1 MTASAEP
8 NRAELEQ
15 LLRFY
20 ADSGLDLALDAEP
33 SDRFAVPAEPSQP
46 AAGAPAPAQSV
57 SGPETAA
64 HPSAPTA
71 KAAQSARIP
80 DDRAVELAQET
91 AAAAG
96 DLDALR
102 AAVEAFDGCN
112 LKRSARNTIFEGGRR
127 GAGLMLVG
135 AAPSRDDDKNGEA
148 LSGIDGILLGKML
161 AAIDLDKQTDIYAG
175 FCVPWTVPGGERPT
189 ALHMKICGPLLHRQI
204 ALARP
209 RAILALGNAASQH
222 LLGSRETITQMRG
235 TWVEADFGAGP
246 VPVTAL
252 FDPAFLQRQPSF
264 KRMAWLDLLALKKR
278 LTELAPTA

>member
-1 MTASAEP
+1 MTATADP

-20 ADSGLDLALDAEP
+20 ADSGLDFALDAE
-33 SDRFAVPAEPSQP
+33 SGDRFEAPAEPSRP
-46 AAGAPAPAQSV
+46 AVAAATQAPSAP
-57 SGPETAA
+57 GPETAA
-64 HPSAPTA
+64 RPPASTTSAAPT
-71 KAAQSARIP
+71 ARIP
-80 DDRAVELAQET
+80 DDQAVELAQKT

-102 AAVEAFDGCN
+102 AAVEAFEGCN
-112 LKRSARNTIFEGGRR
+112 LKRSARATIFEGGTR

-148 LSGIDGILLGKML
+148 FSGIDGILLGKML
-161 AAIDLDKQTDIYAG
+161 AAIGLDRKADIYAG

-189 ALHMKICGPLLHRQI
+189 PLHMKICAPLLHRQI
-204 ALARP
+204 ALAKP
-209 RAILALGNAASQH
+209 RVIVALGNATSQH
-222 LLGSRETITQMRG
+222 LLGSKKTITQLRG
-235 TWVEADFGAGP
+235 TWTEADFGAGP

-252 FDPAFLQRQPSF
+252 FDPVFLREQPRF

-278 LTELAPTA
+278 LTEAAPNA